1 MRLVKKTLPI
11 ELIIAIMGGIS
22 LFVGFL
28 IFLAP
33 GASKPGRKLSF
44 EEDKKESDELE
55 NMDKI
60 GFGIGDRG
68 GNVDENEDSL
78 SMEYRKGVN
87 IESSKVNGSIS
98 NQTNKERVIGYDNQ
112 SKISEKE
119 KLTVK

>member
-1 MRLVKKTLPI
+1 MWLY
-11 ELIIAIMGGIS
+11 
-22 LFVGFL
+22 
-28 IFLAP
+28 
-33 GASKPGRKLSF
+33 
-44 EEDKKESDELE
+44 
-55 NMDKI
+55 KI